1 MPLLLPKSVEVA
13 ALILHIVYV
22 LCIIVA
28 LASFFLHKCGLDL
41 SNAEC
46 HWSQNQIPHCIAEQ
60 LATHENVNG
69 HIFFK
74 SSNAAN
80 T

>member
-1 MPLLLPKSVEVA
+1 MAGTNLMSYFHLKSKPTMPLLSPKSVEVA

-46 HWSQNQIPHCIAEQ
+46 H
-60 LATHENVNG
+60 
-69 HIFFK
+69 
-74 SSNAAN
+74 
-80 T
+80 